1 MTKQV
6 NLYEAKTHLSQL
18 VDEAAAGEEIVIAKN
33 GKPLAVLKA
42 IAEVEKPKKREFGFW
57 AGKVKSPTDE
67 EWAEMDR
74 EVLGIFEESINRSL
88 FPEPG
93 EELAQEMVDARDANK
108 PGRPPR

>member
-42 IAEVEKPKKREFGFW
+42 VTEAEKPKKREFGFL

-74 EVLGIFEESINRSL
+74 EVLEIFEESINRPL
-88 FPEPG
+88 FPEPD
-93 EELAQEMVDARDANK
+93 EELTQQMVDERDRK
-108 PGRPPR
+108 PSGR

>member
-42 IAEVEKPKKREFGFW
+42 VTEAEKPKKREFGFL
-57 AGKVKSPTDE
+57 AGKVSTVSDE
-67 EWAEMDR
+67 EMRAID
-74 EVLGIFEESINRSL
+74 EEIADLMNNGPL

-93 EELAQEMVDARDANK
+93 EELTQEMVDERDRRL
-108 PGRPPR
+108 GRLPR